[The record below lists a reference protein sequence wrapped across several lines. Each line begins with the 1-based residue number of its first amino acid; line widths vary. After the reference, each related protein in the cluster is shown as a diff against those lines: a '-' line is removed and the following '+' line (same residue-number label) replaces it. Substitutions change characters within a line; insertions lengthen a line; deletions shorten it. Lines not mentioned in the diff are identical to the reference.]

1 MRVGPGSLQKQ
12 HCMTQSNAS
21 LYLAP
26 PESDG
31 KMETL
36 LSGGKWSPIESSPF
50 PPDAGRRRSLT
61 GCSGHLHFPPL
72 RCQIEPHRPQ
82 KCRRIKIPYFY
93 HFFVDLFFQRAGMT
107 FPKRAEMPAT
117 IFQSRRPT
125 SYPYPTRNY
134 DKIATKTEGQVDS
147 DITIL
152 SFSDIQNAR
161 GVMEVLVEML
171 NSLEPKNNELSK
183 EGRRKKEGADDGLCL
198 RPPPP
203 LFGGHGRCLEET
215 AAAESGEGAKKD
227 GEDTSQK
234 ASESS
239 LTRRK
244 PRLEERCGR
253 STARSRDEGAIR
265 GLRLSIRGAGLRAA
279 KRLRRIKR
287 QGDKQQV
294 IVELVEQC
302 RLYRQRVVH
311 LVNSTSDEEL
321 LLHCLSLNDDL
332 QNVLAKYDSLATGV
346 SNKEPKKQKSLQ
358 ALVDIDVLYNK
369 NQDDNNES
377 DQRSSASGSTSNQ
390 APLQQLLLPAT
401 SGSHIDLLSG
411 DDFGAVSAEN
421 SLVLVPAN
429 ETTGASLE
437 KAQNM
442 LVISS
447 AYSPRNSVKNNYL
460 ANKAS
465 SELVCASDSQFQQQD
480 QILPHTN
487 GSFSNHGGSVYEQG
501 PSVQSNHAYPSW
513 NNQFSHSGNM
523 QHQVQTG
530 ELDQGGSLPPP
541 PWETEPAESIQ
552 HDQAYDCH
560 NAYSH
565 SAHSSQVASYNYG
578 QRSDS
583 QFYGHNTAY
592 SYSNATEISH
602 RMYGLSMQDNAYK
615 NAQQIPTHHLLTCNC
630 P

>member
-1 MRVGPGSLQKQ
+1 MPNALVDRATSDMLIGPDWAMNLEICGILNHDPGQARDFVKGLKKRIRSKNPRIQLLALSLLEVVVRNCGDMVHTHIADKDVPRAMAKIAKKKPDF
-12 HCMTQSNAS
+12 HVKEKILS
-21 LYLAP
+21 LISSWQEAFGGLQEKYPQFFIAYQ
-26 PESDG
+26 D
-31 KMETL
+31 L
-36 LSGGKWSPIESSPF
+36 L
-50 PPDAGRRRSLT
+50 
-61 GCSGHLHFPPL
+61 
-72 RCQIEPHRPQ
+72 
-82 KCRRIKIPYFY
+82 
-93 HFFVDLFFQRAGMT
+93 RAGMT

-171 NSLEPKNNELSK
+171 NSLEPRNK
-183 EGRRKKEGADDGLCL
+183 EGV
-198 RPPPP
+198 
-203 LFGGHGRCLEET
+203 
-215 AAAESGEGAKKD
+215 
-227 GEDTSQK
+227 
-234 ASESS
+234 
-239 LTRRK
+239 
-244 PRLEERCGR
+244 
-253 STARSRDEGAIR
+253 
-265 GLRLSIRGAGLRAA
+265 
-279 KRLRRIKR
+279 
-287 QGDKQQV
+287 KQQV

-377 DQRSSASGSTSNQ
+377 DQRSNASGSTSNQ
-390 APLQQLLLPAT
+390 ALLQQLLLPAT

-411 DDFGAVSAEN
+411 DNFGTVSEEN
-421 SLVLVPAN
+421 SLVLVPAD
-429 ETTGASLE
+429 ETAGASLE
-437 KAQNM
+437 KTQNM

-552 HDQAYDCH
+552 HDHAYDCH

-592 SYSNATEISH
+592 SYSNTTEISH

-615 NAQQIPTHHLLTCNC
+615 NAPQIPTSSSYLQPPIKHSKQEDNLFGDLVSMAKSNK
-630 P
+630 PAN